1 MKIQIDQHTLERA
14 AERGATESEI
24 IDVINKGFPIQAK
37 HGRTGKGKVFP
48 YHQKWGRKFYKQKRI
63 EVIYL
68 YEQSTIIT
76 VTVYVFYGE
85 WEQEQ

>member
-1 MKIQIDQHTLERA
+1 MGEQEKGRSS
-14 AERGATESEI
+14 RI
-24 IDVINKGFPIQAK
+24 IRNG
-37 HGRTGKGKVFP
+37 GG
-48 YHQKWGRKFYKQKRI
+48 KFYKQKRI